1 MRDLKF
7 ICEKWQDI
15 QQFEGY
21 EVSNLGK
28 VRGKD
33 RFVKRTTGLCF
44 IKGKELKQI
53 FNKKGYPEVRFRKK
67 GTHTR
72 LVHRLVANAFIPN
85 IYNKPQVNHI
95 DGNKLNN
102 SANNLEW
109 STNSENQKHAY
120 KLGLQPSKAGENNS
134 KSKITDK
141 DVTLLKE
148 LYNSGKSIFEVS
160 NETGVSLYII
170 RSIIYLKTW
179 KTNKTP
185 IIKRDD
191 RSKTKKPIICEN

>member
-7 ICEKWQDI
+7 ICEKWKDI
-15 QQFEGY
+15 ADFEGY
-21 EVSNLGK
+21 EVSNLGN

-33 RFVKRTTGLCF
+33 RFVKRKTGLCF
-44 IKGKELKQI
+44 IKGTKLKQV

-85 IYNKPQVNHI
+85 IYNKPQVNHK
-95 DGNKLNN
+95 DGDKLNN
-102 SANNLEW
+102 FKNNLEW
-109 STNSENQKHAY
+109 VTNSENQKHAY
-120 KLGLQPSKAGENNS
+120 KLGLQPSRAGENNN
-134 KSKITDK
+134 KSKITNK

-160 NETGVSLYII
+160 KETGIPLSII
-170 RSIIYLKTW
+170 RNIIYLKTW

-191 RSKTKKPIICEN
+191 RSKTKKPILCEN

>member
-33 RFVKRTTGLCF
+33 RFVKRKTGLCF
-44 IKGKELKQI
+44 VKGKELKQV
-53 FNKKGYPEVRFRKK
+53 FNKKGYPEVRFRQK
-67 GTHTR
+67 GTHTK

-102 SANNLEW
+102 FANNLEW

-120 KLGLQPSKAGENNS
+120 KLGLQPSKAGENNN

-141 DVTLLKE
+141 DVTLLKQ

-160 NETGVSLYII
+160 NETGVSLNII
-170 RSIIYLKTW
+170 RSIIYLRTW

-191 RSKTKKPIICEN
+191 RSKTKKPILCEN